1 MKWRRRVGPFLKEFV
16 KWKRFSSGWLR
27 KGSAGRSL
35 KFFRFVGR
43 EDSCVLLVVSVSG
56 FVSVVVATGSC
67 DRSFPSAIAPNTFLR
82 KVPLTITVSSSAW
95 SGTRADADVSGA
107 NSSPEGPLHPQRRAA
122 GPGHCWLRPPHPRSD
137 SSWPQREGSQVAIR
151 QLRSN
156 NRAEAWLISF
166 PLWFVYFDSPF
177 AAPTI
182 PLTWAED
189 RATVGTDL
197 SAGPGANTEWGGTMP
212 PSSIRVWHQGAKSP
226 RPRCSPALARVPL
239 MYTLVYPFLWLLL
252 RREPGTRR
260 RSSVCSACA
269 R

>member
-1 MKWRRRVGPFLKEFV
+1 MNA
-16 KWKRFSSGWLR
+16 SS
-27 KGSAGRSL
+27 
-35 KFFRFVGR
+35 
-43 EDSCVLLVVSVSG
+43 LLVGLHPAFFSVSL
-56 FVSVVVATGSC
+56 FPSSSRLSSLREVAN
-67 DRSFPSAIAPNTFLR
+67 RSFPSAIAPNTFLR

-197 SAGPGANTEWGGTMP
+197 SAVPGANTQWGGTMP
-212 PSSIRVWHQGAKSP
+212 PSAIRCWHQSAKS
-226 RPRCSPALARVPL
+226 RSRRLLAGSLAPPP
-239 MYTLVYPFLWLLL
+239 YPH
-252 RREPGTRR
+252 
-260 RSSVCSACA
+260 VCSSLSFPPASA
-269 R
+269 RARHSA